1 MDLTDTWSFQTA
13 TEALPPLVEVSETE
27 ANSGGA
33 RVVVRLAAPARVQ
46 MTVLD
51 MAGKRV
57 AVLPEMRLEKG
68 RSVLQWNGRTGM
80 GKNAAAGRYLARV
93 LVRGE
98 DGTSAQAVVMVR
110 QGSEVRG

>member
-13 TEALPPLVEVSETE
+13 TEALPPLVEVGE
-27 ANSGGA
+27 AEATGGGA
-33 RVVVRLAAPARVQ
+33 RIVVRLAAPARVQ

-51 MAGKRV
+51 LAGKRV
-57 AVLPEMRLEKG
+57 SVLPEMKLEKG
-68 RSVLQWNGRTGM
+68 RNVLQWNGRTVT

-98 DGTSAQAVVMVR
+98 DGMSRQGIVVVR
-110 QGSEVRG
+110 Q